1 MSELLWY
8 GFQFSGRSERE
19 VSLFEPVPEGET
31 LYLTKKPP
39 DTSRIRHAFL
49 ADERL
54 FAICMLRDPR
64 SVASS
69 RHKKYPDVYF
79 SDFRRWL
86 EYEKE
91 IRQLA
96 EHPRFLL
103 VRYEALLTDPDA
115 IQQEILSKFPLLK
128 LQRRFSEYPAGADPG
143 ERAHIAM
150 HSVRALDPG
159 RIEGWREH
167 LPRVKDQ
174 LIRYPQIN
182 RTQLFDLQSDP
193 HETRDLSADA
203 GQAARIKKMTA
214 ELARWQ
220 EALGDS
226 QPLTSEKP
234 ANAAWTPPND
244 KK

>member
-8 GFQFSGRSERE
+8 GFLFSGRSEKE

-39 DTSRIRHAFL
+39 DTSRIRRVFL
-49 ADERL
+49 ADEQL
-54 FAICMLRDPR
+54 FVICMLRDPR

-86 EYEKE
+86 EYEAE

-96 EHPRFLL
+96 QHPRFLL
-103 VRYEALLTDPDA
+103 VRYEELLTDPDA
-115 IQQEILSKFPLLK
+115 IQQEILSRFPSLE
-128 LQRRFSEYPAGADPG
+128 LQRRFSEYPADADPG

-150 HSVRALDPG
+150 HSVRAVDPG

-174 LIRYPQIN
+174 LVRYPQILEPLVRYGYEPDDN
-182 RTQLFDLQSDP
+182 WLNCLDAVEPAGITHKPKPHIFRSTESNLRFWWKTRRYLKQL
-193 HETRDLSADA
+193 H
-203 GQAARIKKMTA
+203 
-214 ELARWQ
+214 
-220 EALGDS
+220 
-226 QPLTSEKP
+226 
-234 ANAAWTPPND
+234 
-244 KK
+244 